1 MRFDMK
7 IDVFVLCSDD
17 RLVTQTI
24 ANIEE
29 YFNVSPKTLYGANS
43 IAEGYNKLAE
53 DSTAD
58 IFCFIHQDAR
68 IRFTSD
74 VLIKY
79 FQELDNPG
87 ILGFCGSGGMVCGKQ
102 WHECQPTYGA
112 LIQGEINQQLI
123 SFNEVTQTNG
133 CLKYQQ
139 VHTLDGYCL
148 FMLRSTYNKIRGFDE
163 DYKAWHGYDIDICAK
178 AISCGFKNY
187 VIDQPSQHYSWGSG
201 GHDLTTALMR
211 FKGKWE
217 NMGFETA
224 VSTSDIEF
232 EGITLSIGSPVAG
245 TNAAIISYRAADRSL
260 KGKLKIYVYTI
271 CRDELQ
277 FCERFAK
284 SCEDADGVYVL
295 DTGSVD
301 GTPEALAKLGIN
313 VDVVRFDKWKT
324 LEEYDKL
331 IAEDRNPWRFDTS
344 RNMSIDMVP
353 QDADVLVCIDLDEIL
368 VPGWRKLIEDAW
380 VNGVNHL
387 SYCFAWSMVDNK
399 PKHCFWYEKI
409 HNRKGYIWA
418 SPVHEAIVPVYGT
431 TDVRGAINQ
440 VIVQHYPDSSKSRA
454 QYLPLL
460 ELGVRE
466 SPGDSRIRFYLGR
479 EYTFAGRYQD
489 AINSHVYYL
498 SMVNSTC
505 VRERANAC
513 LQIASC
519 YGKLKESAHENKPM
533 SVDYENKQFS
543 WLIRAISE
551 QSTQRETW
559 VELADFC
566 RIKGDNLFGYIA
578 ARKALDIPIE
588 HCDNNYLVDPD
599 AWGYKPHDLAS
610 VMGWYAG
617 DVQYKEESLQNAW
630 KALKFMPFDGRLE
643 ANYRLIQSL
652 SAASPKEALR
662 IDVDI
667 VILSYSKNET
677 LYNMTKQAIHS
688 LRISSPNVGMRFVV
702 VETNE
707 NLAKEQYTHHDR
719 FLFGP
724 NVDVCYPGVEFG
736 FNTYLKFGVDHLNEI
751 RSEAKYIV
759 LMNNDVVLFNP
770 GFMEHMINGMKSVMS
785 ASPLGL
791 REATW
796 GLINQSVEID
806 ENYDVNRSMVG
817 WFIMF
822 DTRILNSKPFE
833 EYFPP
838 SYNWYG
844 GDVFYG
850 TVLERLGYKHGLI
863 NAAQALHLQ
872 QQSKGLKPGE
882 HVNRSEML
890 VNLKLEGKRCAEI
903 GVERGNF
910 AQEILNQNP
919 SYLLLV
925 DPWKHQDEKIYHTAM
940 SNSEIIP
947 DSSNVDDV
955 EFGKR
960 YQEVKGKFGDNPKVT
975 LCVSESAKASELVE
989 PESFDFVYIDAIH
1002 TEAAVYEDMCCWWP
1016 KIKPDGLLCGHDFQ
1030 FQGVSDAV
1038 NRFCEH
1044 NNVKLSF
1051 ITQEYVSS
1059 WAIKKSL

>member
-1 MRFDMK
+1 MK
-7 IDVFVLCSDD
+7 IDVFVLCNDD

-43 IAEGYNKLAE
+43 IAEGYNKLA
-53 DSTAD
+53 DNSTAD

-79 FQELDNPG
+79 FEELDNPG
-87 ILGFCGSGGMVCGKQ
+87 ILGFCGSGDMVCGKQ

-112 LIQGEINQQLI
+112 LIQGETNQQRI
-123 SFNEVTQTNG
+123 SFNEVTQTTG
-133 CLKYQQ
+133 CLRYQQ

-148 FMLRSTYNKIRGFDE
+148 FMLRSTYDKIRGFDE

-201 GHDLTTALMR
+201 GHDLTAALMR
-211 FKGKWE
+211 FKEKWE
-217 NMGFETA
+217 NMGFET
-224 VSTSDIEF
+224 T
-232 EGITLSIGSPVAG
+232 
-245 TNAAIISYRAADRSL
+245 SYRVADRL
-260 KGKLKIYVYTI
+260 PKGKLKIYVYTI

-301 GTPEALAKLGIN
+301 GTPKALEKLGVN
-313 VDVVRFDKWKT
+313 VDIVHFDKWKT

-331 IAEDRNPWRFDTS
+331 VAEDKNPWRFDIS

-387 SYCFAWSMVDNK
+387 SYFFAWSMVDNK

-409 HNRKGYIWA
+409 HNRNGYIWA

-431 TDVRGAINQ
+431 TDVRGVINQ
-440 VIVQHYPDSSKSRA
+440 VVVQHYPDSSKSRA

-466 SPGDSRIRFYLGR
+466 SPSDSRIRFYLGR

-489 AINSHVYYL
+489 AINSHIYYL

-559 VELADFC
+559 LELADFC

-578 ARKALDIPIE
+578 AKKALDIPIE
-588 HCDNNYLVDPD
+588 DCDNNYLVDPD

-630 KALKFMPFDGRLE
+630 KALKHAPYDSRLE
-643 ANYRLIQSL
+643 GNYKLIQDILKKESTT
-652 SAASPKEALR
+652 AAISV
-662 IDVDI
+662 DV
-667 VILSYSKNET
+667 VILSCSKNEKI
-677 LYNMTKQAIHS
+677 YNMTKQSIHS

-707 NLAKEQYTHHDR
+707 NLANELFVKNDEN
-719 FLFGP
+719 LFGK

-736 FNTYLKFGVDHLNEI
+736 FNAYLKFGVDHFREMN
-751 RSEAKYIV
+751 SNSKYIV
-759 LMNNDVVLFNP
+759 LMNNDVVLFNQN
-770 GFMEHMINGMKSVMS
+770 FMQHMVDGMKHVVS

-796 GLINQSVEID
+796 GLINQSIPID
-806 ENYDVNRSMVG
+806 ENYDVNRAMVG

-838 SYNWYG
+838 RFDWYG
-844 GDVFYG
+844 GDVYYG
-850 TVLERLGYKHGLI
+850 QVLERLGYKHGLI

-872 QQSKGLKPGE
+872 QQSKDIKSGACSD
-882 HVNRSEML
+882 RSEML
-890 VNLKLEGKRCAEI
+890 VQLCLNGKRCAEI

-919 SYLLLV
+919 SSLLLV
-925 DPWKHQDEKIYHTAM
+925 DPWKHQDESIYQD
-940 SNSEIIP
+940 P
-947 DSSNVDDV
+947 SNVDDV
-955 EFGKR
+955 EFERR
-960 YQEVKGKFGDNPKVT
+960 YQEVQNKFGNDKRVT
-975 LCVSESAKASELVE
+975 LCVSESVQASELTQ
-989 PESFDFVYIDAIH
+989 PESLDFVYIDAIH
-1002 TEAAVYEDMCCWWP
+1002 TEPAVYEDMCCWWP
-1016 KIKPDGLLCGHDFQ
+1016 KVKSGGWLCGHDFQ
-1030 FQGVSDAV
+1030 FQGVSGAV
-1038 NRFCEH
+1038 YRFCKD
-1044 NNVKLSF
+1044 NNVKLCF

-1059 WAIKKSL
+1059 WAIKKP

>member
-1 MRFDMK
+1 MN
-7 IDVFVLCSDD
+7 IDVFILGSDSK
-17 RLVTQTI
+17 LI
-24 ANIEE
+24 AEATTNIEK
-29 YFNVSPKTLYGANS
+29 YFNTNPEDHSAHCKVLYNASS
-43 IAEGYNKLAE
+43 IASGYNELAK
-53 DSTAD
+53 DSKAD
-58 IFCFIHQDAR
+58 IFCFMHQDAR
-68 IRFTSD
+68 IKFSLD
-74 VLIKY
+74 ILINY
-79 FQELDNPG
+79 FENLENPG
-87 ILGFCGSGGMVCGKQ
+87 VLGFCGSSNMIAGKQ
-102 WHECQPTYGA
+102 WHECKPTYGG
-112 LIQGEINQQLI
+112 LTQGDIDIIFSPMTHSIHN
-123 SFNEVTQTNG
+123 
-133 CLKYQQ
+133 LKYQQ

-148 FMLRSTYNKIRGFDE
+148 FMLRSTYETIDGFDE
-163 DYKAWHGYDIDICAK
+163 DYKAWHGYDIDICTK
-178 AISCGFKNY
+178 ALSHGFKNY
-187 VIDQPSQHYSWGSG
+187 VIGQPSQHYSWGSSG
-201 GHDLTTALMR
+201 PELTTALTK
-211 FKGKWE
+211 FKEKWK
-217 NMGFETA
+217 NMTFETISHHA
-224 VSTSDIEF
+224 VTR
-232 EGITLSIGSPVAG
+232 LP
-245 TNAAIISYRAADRSL
+245 
-260 KGKLKIYVYTI
+260 KGRLKICVYTI

-301 GTPEALAKLGIN
+301 GTPEALANLGIN
-313 VDVVRFDKWKT
+313 VDVVKFDKWKT
-324 LEEYDKL
+324 LEEYDALVADGK
-331 IAEDRNPWRFDTS
+331 NPWRFDIS

-353 QDADVLVCIDLDEIL
+353 KDADVLISIDLDEIL

-387 SYCFAWSMVDNK
+387 SYFFAWSMVDNK

-409 HNRKGYIWA
+409 HNRDGYMWA
-418 SPVHEAIVPVYGT
+418 SPVHEALVPVYGF

-440 VIVQHYPDSSKSRA
+440 VLVQHYPDASKSRA

-466 SPGDSRIRFYLGR
+466 SPHDTRIRFYLGR
-479 EYTFAGRYQD
+479 EYTFCGRNQD
-489 AINSHVYYL
+489 AINSHTYYL
-498 SMVNSTC
+498 TMPNALC

-519 YGKLKESAHENKPM
+519 YGSLKRIAEVAQEKSQAT
-533 SVDYENKQFS
+533 DYENKQFN
-543 WLIRAISE
+543 WLMRAISE
-551 QSTQRETW
+551 QNSQRETW
-559 VELADFC
+559 IELAEFC
-566 RIKGDNLFGYIA
+566 RLKGDNQLGYTA
-578 ARKALDIPIE
+578 AKKALEIPIE
-588 HCDNNYLVDPD
+588 ACDNNYLVDPD

-617 DVQYKEESLQNAW
+617 HQNESLQDAW
-630 KALKFMPFDGRLE
+630 KALKFVPYDGRLE
-643 ANYRLIQSL
+643 ANYRLIQNL
-652 SAASPKEALR
+652 LAAPPKEALC
-662 IDVDI
+662 IDVDVI
-667 VILSYSKNET
+667 ILSYSKNEA
-677 LYNMTKQAIHS
+677 LYNMAKQAIHS

-707 NLAKEQYTHHDR
+707 NLAKEQYTQSDYGN
-719 FLFGP
+719 LFGP

-751 RSEAKYIV
+751 QSKAKYIV

-822 DTRILNSKPFE
+822 DVRILNSKPFE

-838 SYNWYG
+838 CYNWYG

-872 QQSKGLKPGE
+872 QQSRGLKPGE

-925 DPWKHQDEKIYHTAM
+925 DPWKHQDEDIYHTAI
-940 SNSEIIP
+940 SDSKITP
-947 DSSNVDDV
+947 DPSNVDDI

-960 YQEVKGKFGDNPKVT
+960 YQEVKDKFGDNPKVT

-989 PESFDFVYIDAIH
+989 PESLDFVYIDAIH

-1016 KIKPDGLLCGHDFQ
+1016 KIKPDGILCGHDFQ

-1044 NNVKLSF
+1044 NNIKLSF

-1059 WAIKKSL
+1059 WAIIKKLP